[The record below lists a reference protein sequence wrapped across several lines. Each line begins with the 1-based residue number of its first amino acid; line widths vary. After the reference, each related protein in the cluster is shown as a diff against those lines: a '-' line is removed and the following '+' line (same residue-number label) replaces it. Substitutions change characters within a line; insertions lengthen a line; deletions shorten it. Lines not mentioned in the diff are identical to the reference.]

1 MFCFQCEQAKNGTG
15 CTVES
20 TCGKS
25 PQVAELQDL
34 LIWTV
39 KGLSV
44 VAREARARG
53 IADEEADAFT
63 VQAIF
68 STLTNVNFDAE
79 RFDGYV
85 RRTVALRDRLA
96 QAVADAG
103 GPSRWPDG
111 PATYQ
116 PPEGLE
122 ALTRDGEAVGVP
134 PENAVEPSLR
144 SLVETLI
151 YGVKGVASYAE
162 HARRLGKT
170 DDEIFAFIH
179 RALADSL
186 RDDLTVDEA
195 LGLVLECGRI
205 NLRTMEILDEGHH
218 QRYGHPTPTEVPLGH
233 RPNKAILISGHD
245 LADLEALL
253 EQTEGRGID
262 VYTHGEMLPAHGYPE
277 LKQRFPHLYGHYG
290 TAWQNQTLEFKRF
303 PGPIVMTTNC
313 LIKPHPAYTDRLF
326 TTNEVGW
333 EGVPHIEGEDYSP
346 VIDAALA
353 DDGFTDEGD
362 DRTVMVGFA
371 HNAVLSLANQVVD
384 AVKSGDIR
392 HFFLVGGCDG
402 AKPGRN
408 YYTNFVEQVPDDCVV
423 LTLACG
429 KFRFF
434 DKQLGDIGGIPRLLD
449 VGQCNDAYSAI
460 KIAQALADAFDS
472 SVNDLP
478 LTLVLSWFEQ
488 KAVAILL
495 TLLHLGIRGIRIG
508 PTLPAFLSPEVLS
521 LLVENYDLRP
531 ISRPDEDIR
540 QALAS

>member
-15 CTVES
+15 CVVES

-25 PQVAELQDL
+25 PEVADLQDL
-34 LIWTV
+34 LIWSV
-39 KGLSV
+39 KGLSL
-44 VAREARARG
+44 VADEARRVG
-53 IADEEADAFT
+53 IEDPEVDAFT
-63 VQAIF
+63 VQSIF
-68 STLTNVNFDAE
+68 ATLTNVNFDPQ
-79 RFDGYV
+79 RFDAYV
-85 RRTVALRDRLA
+85 RQSAELRDRLA
-96 QAVADAG
+96 ERVAEAG
-103 GPSRWPDG
+103 GRSEWPEG

-116 PPEGLE
+116 PAETLEGLI
-122 ALTRDGEAVGVP
+122 RDGRAVGVP
-134 PENAVEPSLR
+134 GENDVDSTLR

-151 YGVKGVASYAE
+151 YGIKGVASYAE
-162 HARRLGKT
+162 HARLLGKT
-170 DDEIFAFIH
+170 DDEIFAFVH
-179 RALADSL
+179 RGLAQTL
-186 RDDLTVDEA
+186 REDLTVDEA
-195 LGLVLECGRI
+195 LGLVMECGRI

-245 LADLEALL
+245 LRDLEVLL
-253 EQTEGRGID
+253 EQTEGLGID
-262 VYTHGEMLPAHGYPE
+262 VYTHGEMLPAHGYPK

-303 PGPIVMTTNC
+303 PGPVVMTTNC
-313 LIKPHPAYTDRLF
+313 LIKPHPAYAERLF

-333 EGVPHIEGEDYSP
+333 EGIPHIADRDFKP
-346 VIDAALA
+346 VIEAAEA
-353 DDGFTDEGD
+353 ADGFTGHGD

-371 HNAVLSLANQVVD
+371 HNAVLSLADKVVD
-384 AVKSGDIR
+384 AVKAGDIR

-408 YYTNFVEQVPDDCVV
+408 YYTRFVEQVPDDCVV
-423 LTLACG
+423 MTLACG

-460 KIAQALADAFDS
+460 KIAQALADAFDTT
-472 SVNDLP
+472 VNDLP

-495 TLLHLGIRGIRIG
+495 TLLYLGIQGIRIG
-508 PTLPAFLSPEVLS
+508 PSLPAFLSPEVLA
-521 LLVENYDLRP
+521 LLTENYGLQPVTSPSD
-531 ISRPDEDIR
+531 DIQR
-540 QALAS
+540 ALAS